1 MAKIVWSHR
10 AQNDRKQILNYWNQR
25 NRSIAYSRKLN
36 QLFNEAVKIILDFPG
51 IGKPT
56 NDPNVRIKIVRDYLL
71 LYESSEDKILI
82 LTIWDSRRNPD
93 KLEEML
99 P

>member
-1 MAKIVWSHR
+1 MVEIVWSRR

-25 NRSIAYSRKLN
+25 NKSTAYSKKLN
-36 QLFNEAVKIILDFPG
+36 KLFNEAVKIILDFPG

-56 NDPNVRIKIVRDYLL
+56 EDPGVRIKIVRDYLIF
-71 LYESSEDKILI
+71 YEPTETQILI

-93 KLEEML
+93 ELEIKQ
-99 P
+99 